1 MLALS
6 YAAEKQGAAGG
17 VLSVTATSTASSYGQ
32 LVADR
37 RAALQ
42 GLGEAAETALLAADE
57 AGSGSS
63 SADAA
68 AALQQYTQKYV
79 CRFPAATEASPAGCA
94 RVAAQQRS
102 RPVFEALAGDRY
114 FSPAGA
120 LAGWDAQ
127 GLGLS
132 SLRETPVLVT
142 RGKFDEVSKGSA
154 EQLVELLPKGQL
166 AEFAGAGSYQHIDA
180 WEPHLTRIEVHLCA
194 AEGSPIPKT
203 A

>member
-17 VLSVTATSTASSYGQ
+17 VLSVTAASTASSYNQ
-32 LVADR
+32 LLTDR
-37 RAALQ
+37 RAALK
-42 GLGEAAETALLAADE
+42 GLGDAAEAALLAADDV
-57 AGSGSS
+57 GSS

-68 AALQQYTQKYV
+68 ATLQQYTQQYI
-79 CRFPAATEASPAGCA
+79 CRFPAATAASPAGCA

-102 RPVFEALAGDRY
+102 RPVFDALAGGRY
-114 FSPAGA
+114 FSSAGA

-132 SLRETPVLVT
+132 SLQETPVLVT
-142 RGKFDEVSKGSA
+142 RGEFDEVSKGSA
-154 EQLVELLPKGQL
+154 EQLVGLLPKGQL